1 MAFLETT
8 VYYLDDRREVEESWV
23 LSFHWQYFN
32 LLSDCSLFLKKMF
45 DAFLGR
51 PGGTLSLQT
60 KTTEV
65 RNIYMVY
72 QQVISL
78 VSLSRPQRFFGS
90 LLDAFFYRLFNILH
104 WTSSTPSST
113 DSIVR
118 GATADI

>member
-1 MAFLETT
+1 MDFLETT
-8 VYYLDDRREVEESWV
+8 VYYVDERREAEESWV

-45 DAFLGR
+45 HAFLGR

-60 KTTEV
+60 TTTEV

-78 VSLSRPQRFFGS
+78 VSLLRPQRSFGS
-90 LLDAFFYRLFNILH
+90 LLDASFYQLFNILH
-104 WTSSTPSST
+104 WTSST